1 MGKKLAIP
9 YIRMSTEE
17 QLKGDSLRRQ
27 SELIN
32 TYAKENDLEVDWTTN
47 YTDIGKSAYTGKNL
61 AKEAGLGRFLG
72 AVQAGVV
79 KSGTALLIE
88 SLDRLSRKEVKTAL
102 KIILGILENG
112 IEIHV
117 LGEAEKTVYTEES
130 DEKDLIIAIIILS
143 RANRESK
150 IKQERLSKS
159 WENKRRIAEEEKKPI
174 TKRIP
179 AWLEVRDGKFQVNQ
193 EKGEVVQRII
203 KMKLDGYGSNK
214 IAYILN
220 SEEVP
225 VFGRGKKWH
234 ESYIKKIISN
244 KALLGV
250 YTAQKLDQDGNK
262 EFVKEI
268 GDYYPKLISKDDF
281 NRINIKRDNKG
292 RKSAYFSNLFT
303 GIAKCKKCGSS
314 MVMINKG
321 SDSKGG
327 KYLICSN
334 VKTGKK
340 GEDGRLCDNK
350 ASSYKDFERIILS
363 HLDSLDIENIIDPDI
378 NNETVEE
385 IKELELQIS
394 NITTV
399 LNNIQKSIDESIT
412 ENKGVVSSYLI
423 KRETELTVE
432 LNDFKDQFN
441 TKKIELNKSDL
452 SRNNFYYNFKEIVG
466 ENYILRAKTNIELKL
481 IIESMKIEVHGSY
494 NKKVSEVDI
503 TLIGGYRIILLIDKN
518 FLDNKENKVLTIP
531 AKSDKPLKQRDLHL
545 RESMNIFKTENSMF
559 HNFKSKIIKDLTS

>member
-1 MGKKLAIP
+1 MAKKLAIP

-27 SELIN
+27 TELIDK
-32 TYAKENDLEVDWTTN
+32 YAKKHNLEVDWKTN
-47 YTDIGKSAYTGKNL
+47 YTDIGKSAFTGKNL

-79 KSGTALLIE
+79 ESGTALLIE

-102 KIILGILENG
+102 KIFLGILENG

-117 LGEAEKTVYTEES
+117 LGEAEKTVYTEET

-159 WENKRRIAEEEKKPI
+159 WEKKRKEAEEEKKPI

-179 AWLEVRDGKFQVNQ
+179 AWLNVVDEQFQVDI
-193 EKGEVVQRII
+193 EKGKVVQRII

-220 SEEVP
+220 DEAIP

-234 ESYIKKIISN
+234 DSYIKKIISN
-244 KALLGV
+244 KALLGI

-268 GDYYPKLISKDDF
+268 DNYYPKLISKDDF
-281 NRINIKRDNKG
+281 NRINIKRDIKG
-292 RKSAYFSNLFT
+292 RKSKYFSNLFT
-303 GIAKCKKCGSS
+303 GIATCKKCGSS

-321 SDSKGG
+321 SSSKGG
-327 KYLICSN
+327 KYLLCSN
-334 VKTGKK
+334 VKSGTKNNK
-340 GEDGRLCDNK
+340 IKCDNGL
-350 ASSYKDFERIILS
+350 ASYKNFELNVLR
-363 HLDSLDIENIIDPDI
+363 HLDSLDVKTIIDPTH
-378 NNETVEE
+378 NNEALDD

-394 NITTV
+394 NVTRI
-399 LNNIQKSIDESIT
+399 LSNIHKSIDEAAKKDGI
-412 ENKGVVSSYLI
+412 VSSYLN
-423 KRETELTVE
+423 KKEAELSNE
-432 LNDFKDQFN
+432 LKDFENQLNQKQ
-441 TKKIELNKSDL
+441 IELNKNDI
-452 SRNNFYYNFKEIVG
+452 SRNNYDLNINKIIG
-466 ENYILRAKTNIELKL
+466 ENYVLRAKTNIELKS
-481 IIESMKIEVHGSY
+481 IIEKMTIESHGNY
-494 NKKVSEVDI
+494 NKKIVEVDI
-503 TLIGGYRIILLIDKN
+503 TLIGGYRIIMLIDKT
-518 FLDNKENKVLTIP
+518 FIDNTTDKILTI
-531 AKSDKPLKQRDLHL
+531 KPNATQKELYL
-545 RESMNIFKTENSMF
+545 RSNMNIFKEENSF
-559 HNFKSKIIKDLTS
+559 FKNVRLNKINELIN